1 MAEYACGFLVLHY
14 SRSSRFDSPGGS
26 MIAEPQLRAFLES
39 FPAFGGTLPAHG
51 GNPLF
56 AELSGHFPLA
66 LMAVGPP
73 RRD

>member
-1 MAEYACGFLVLHY
+1 
-14 SRSSRFDSPGGS
+14 